1 MENLELL
8 KYGGLIMKKEL
19 IAMLLI
25 SVISFT
31 GCGNKQIF
39 DTKFTFTKAKI
50 VMGNE
55 TIEVNVKSWKD
66 YENDTQ
72 MQIISEDGTVYLVDK
87 ANILLIGK

>member
-1 MENLELL
+1 M
-8 KYGGLIMKKEL
+8 KKGLITMILIGL
-19 IAMLLI
+19 IAL
-25 SVISFT
+25 S

-72 MQIISEDGTVYLVDK
+72 MQIIAEDGTVYLVDK

>member
-1 MENLELL
+1 
-8 KYGGLIMKKEL
+8 MKKGFIVL
-19 IAMLLI
+19 LFIGAMA
-25 SVISFT
+25 FT

-50 VMGNE
+50 IMGTE

-72 MQIISEDGTVYLVDK
+72 MQIIADDGTVYLVDK

>member
-1 MENLELL
+1 
-8 KYGGLIMKKEL
+8 MKK
-19 IAMLLI
+19 LLAALLLT
-25 SVISFT
+25 SAVFLS

-39 DTKFTFTKAKI
+39 DTNFTFTKAKI

-72 MQIISEDGTVYLVDK
+72 IQIIAEDGTVYLVDK